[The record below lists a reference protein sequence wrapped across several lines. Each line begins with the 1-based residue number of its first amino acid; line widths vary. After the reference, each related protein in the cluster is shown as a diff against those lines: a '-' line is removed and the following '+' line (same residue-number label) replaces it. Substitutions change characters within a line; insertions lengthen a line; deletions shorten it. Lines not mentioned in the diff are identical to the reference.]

1 MSQPAYQYPP
11 PQPVVPAQ
19 PVATRRVGVFGRL
32 VLTLVGAGLVILG
45 GFLDWIRGI
54 PGVDISWQA
63 FWRTTFSTRTD
74 TFVETVGF
82 VVIAIG
88 LLAIVGL
95 SPRSGWLT
103 RFAGALGIVAFVLFA
118 IELVRLAGGQAPG
131 LGAWVTLIGSVV
143 ALAGGWL
150 GTRTVVTPAP
160 GPTTAPGVTTQDSD
174 A

>member
-32 VLTLVGAGLVILG
+32 ILTLVGAGLIILG
-45 GFLDWIRGI
+45 GFMDWIRGI

-63 FWRTTFSTRTD
+63 FWRTTFSTHTS
-74 TFVETVGF
+74 TFLETVGF
-82 VVIAIG
+82 VVIVIG
-88 LLAIVGL
+88 LLAILGL

-131 LGAWVTLIGSVV
+131 VGAWVTLIGSVV
-143 ALAGGWL
+143 ALVGGFL
-150 GTRTVVTPAP
+150 GTRTVVTAAPARAVAAAEP
-160 GPTTAPGVTTQDSD
+160 EI
-174 A
+174 